1 LKINIIT
8 LGCSKNIVDSEHIA
22 GHLRKAG
29 FEIFFDGQPSHS
41 SNQTILPDRQGAAL
55 STAEINQLA
64 KKQSSNHFDIVIV
77 NTCGFIGDAKEES
90 INVLLEQIALKQRSR
105 KKSRLIAVGCLIQR
119 YEKELR
125 EELPEIDAFYGVH
138 QWGELVRSLEAEY
151 HDCLEAERIQSTPKH
166 YAYLKISE
174 GCNRTCSYCAIPLI
188 RGKHVSRPIDDIVDE
203 AKRMVA
209 NGVKELII
217 IAQDTTYYGLDLY
230 GKRMLGTL
238 LERLA
243 TEVSLPPTHHSSL
256 ITHHSSLI
264 THHSSLPWIRLHYTY
279 PSSFPLDAIDVIRRH
294 PNICNY
300 IDIPLQHIN
309 TRILTSMQRG
319 IDREGTLRLL
329 DHFRRELPDVAV
341 RTTLIV
347 GYPGE
352 TREEFEELKEFVRTA
367 RFDRMGC
374 FAYSPEEGTA
384 AYDLPD
390 DVPQEEK
397 ERRVAELMELQ
408 EQISL
413 EKNLARVGHTYDVL
427 IDRMEGDYLVGRT
440 QYDSPEVDDEVL
452 IPIEN
457 LKLKI
462 ENSACAN
469 DNSQFSILLPGSN
482 GDTACD
488 RSGANSQFT
497 KVRITA
503 AETHDLYGELV

>member
-1 LKINIIT
+1 MKINIIT

-41 SNQTILPDRQGAAL
+41 ATQSL
-55 STAEINQLA
+55 SHSVT
-64 KKQSSNHFDIVIV
+64 QSPRHSATHFDIVIV

-90 INVLLEQIALKQRSR
+90 INVLLEQIALKKRSR

-138 QWGELVRSLEAEY
+138 QWGQLVKELIELSPFTSHLSPFTFQ
-151 HDCLEAERIQSTPKH
+151 ERTQSTPKH

-188 RGKHVSRPIDDIVDE
+188 RGKHVSRPMEELLDE

-209 NGVKELII
+209 DGVKEII
-217 IAQDTTYYGLDLY
+217 VIAQDTTYYGLDLY

-243 TEVSLPPTHHSSL
+243 TESGAE
-256 ITHHSSLI
+256 
-264 THHSSLPWIRLHYTY
+264 WIRLHYTY
-279 PSSFPLDAIDVIRRH
+279 PASFPDDAIDAIARH

-309 TRILTSMQRG
+309 SRILSSMQRG

-329 DHFRRELPDVAV
+329 EKFRARIPDVV
-341 RTTLIV
+341 IRTTLIV

-352 TREEFEELKEFVRTA
+352 TAEEFEELKEFVRSA

-384 AYDLPD
+384 AYSLPD
-390 DVPQEEK
+390 DVPQQEK
-397 ERRVAELMELQ
+397 ERRVGELMAIQ

-413 EKNLARVGHTYDVL
+413 EKNQTRIGQTLRVIVDGHYDN
-427 IDRMEGDYLVGRT
+427 YLVGRT

-452 IPIEN
+452 IDTQTIKPSSLQAIQPGDFVDVVVTDALEN
-457 LKLKI
+457 
-462 ENSACAN
+462 
-469 DNSQFSILLPGSN
+469 
-482 GDTACD
+482 
-488 RSGANSQFT
+488 
-497 KVRITA
+497 
-503 AETHDLYGELV
+503 DLMARLA

>member
-1 LKINIIT
+1 MKINIIT

-29 FEIFFDGQPSHS
+29 FQLYFDRTR
-41 SNQTILPDRQGAAL
+41 NDC
-55 STAEINQLA
+55 
-64 KKQSSNHFDIVIV
+64 DIVIV

-90 INVLLEQIALKQRSR
+90 INVLLEQIAIKKRSR
-105 KKSRLIAVGCLIQR
+105 RKIRLIAVGCLIQR

-138 QWGELVRSLEAEY
+138 QWGELVRSLEAEF
-151 HDCLEAERIQSTPKH
+151 HDKLESERLQSTPKH

-188 RGKHVSRPIDDIVDE
+188 RGRHVSRPIEDILDE
-203 AKRMVA
+203 GKRMVA
-209 NGVKELII
+209 DGVKELIV

-238 LERLA
+238 LDRLA
-243 TEVSLPPTHHSSL
+243 TESGA
-256 ITHHSSLI
+256 
-264 THHSSLPWIRLHYTY
+264 PWIRLHYTY

-294 PNICNY
+294 DNICNY

-309 TRILTSMQRG
+309 TRILKSMQRG
-319 IDREGTLRLL
+319 IDREGTLKLL
-329 DHFRRELPDVAV
+329 EHFRRELPDVAI

-352 TREEFEELKEFVRTA
+352 TLAEFEELKEFVRQA

-384 AYDLPD
+384 AYQLAD
-390 DVPQEEK
+390 DISPEEK
-397 ERRVAELMELQ
+397 ERRVSELMAIQ

-413 EKNLARVGHTYDVL
+413 EKNLSRVGQTLNVI
-427 IDRMEGDYLVGRT
+427 IDRKEGEYLIGRT
-440 QYDSPEVDDEVL
+440 QYDSPEVDNEVL
-452 IPIEN
+452 IP
-457 LKLKI
+457 LDKSK
-462 ENSACAN
+462 SPG
-469 DNSQFSILLPGSN
+469 DILP
-482 GDTACD
+482 
-488 RSGANSQFT
+488 
-497 KVRITA
+497 VRITQA
-503 AETHDLYGELV
+503 LENDLLAEFI